1 MGCPFYTFKSGLIG
15 GDYWCIKNNCSVNSE
30 QYYKYCRNYDYN
42 YCAVYNENKST
53 GCFVTTIVCKILKKD
68 DDCEL
73 LNNFRNFRD
82 NVLQQN
88 PAYYETL
95 KQYDT
100 IGPIIV
106 QMILQRDDK
115 EEIAAKL
122 YAFDLLDIN
131 REIKS
136 KNELKAV
143 TKYTRMIKTLI
154 KVFNLEEVYNRL
166 QESNYGYEEFTP
178 ELAGHGYVR
187 TLKKD
192 ITNK

>member
-1 MGCPFYTFKSGLIG
+1 MSCPYYTFKSGFIG
-15 GDYWCIKNNCSVNSE
+15 GDYWCIKNDCSVNSE
-30 QYYKYCRNYDYN
+30 LYYKYCRNYDYDN
-42 YCAVYNENKST
+42 CPIYKQST
-53 GCFVTTIVCKILKKD
+53 SSGCFATIVCRILKKD

-82 NVLQQN
+82 NVLQKKE
-88 PAYYETL
+88 AYYDIL

-131 REIKS
+131 REIKA

-166 QESNYGYEEFTP
+166 QENNYGYEEFTP
-178 ELAGHGYVR
+178 ELAGHGYKK
-187 TLKKD
+187 TLKK
-192 ITNK
+192 I